1 MKKLV
6 HLMRKNKTR
15 RRKIKRFIRQYIPKS
30 SSWHNLLSTKFR
42 KYVSQKPTNVNIWQ
56 FKKPC
61 CAIKKTHKL
70 IKKESQK
77 IAIMRTGR
85 TKKHKL
91 CKLNNHKI
99 KNTNKCN
106 MLRIK
111 TSNKLFLFVCGD
123 IELNPGPI
131 NTSNMS
137 VLTTRLAHIG
147 RQPVNIVGDGNC
159 FFRSVSHQLYGTED
173 CHPQIRALAIQH
185 LINCPEHFVEY
196 NTDQSWLQYLQNM
209 STLGTWADHIII
221 QAVANKHNLR
231 INITESA
238 PNFSESTT
246 VSSICT
252 GSQTRQ
258 RSIYIGHLDE
268 LHYVSTTPITQ
279 SISTQLINR
288 TTSDKP
294 KEISRNSQSNKTS
307 LKETT
312 SMKNAEKRKQYMKE
326 YMKQKRKKLR
336 EKSYIM
342 KTIKIPKPNKLGNL
356 GKKPLQHTE
365 KQILI
370 KLRNYLRR
378 SLPLTEKKTLKKL
391 RNCAR
396 KPLQHTEKKTL
407 KKLSLILRKPLQHTG
422 KQILISLRNHA
433 RKPLTDTCKS
443 ILPRLKNLKSE
454 LLWHTEYQ
462 ILIRLKNPLSKQP
475 KRIEK
480 VAESSRNSSRIY
492 YENYPERVKNI
503 KKNKYLKRKL
513 SYMENEKR
521 GEHKRLKINSQDNL
535 FKTSEETS
543 NDTRLP
549 ITIPKAIELFHKNI
563 SVGPE
568 YICTCC
574 NQLWYRSSVTQ
585 CNASLYQS
593 CSRKILDLCLT
604 GLKSIDKIEWMSFE
618 LKSWKTSNLCEGE

>member
-1 MKKLV
+1 M
-6 HLMRKNKTR
+6 
-15 RRKIKRFIRQYIPKS
+15 
-30 SSWHNLLSTKFR
+30 
-42 KYVSQKPTNVNIWQ
+42 
-56 FKKPC
+56 
-61 CAIKKTHKL
+61 
-70 IKKESQK
+70 
-77 IAIMRTGR
+77 
-85 TKKHKL
+85 
-91 CKLNNHKI
+91 
-99 KNTNKCN
+99 
-106 MLRIK
+106 
-111 TSNKLFLFVCGD
+111 
-123 IELNPGPI
+123 
-131 NTSNMS
+131 
-137 VLTTRLAHIG
+137 
-147 RQPVNIVGDGNC
+147 
-159 FFRSVSHQLYGTED
+159 
-173 CHPQIRALAIQH
+173 
-185 LINCPEHFVEY
+185 EY

-370 KLRNYLRR
+370 KLRNYLRK

-454 LLWHTEYQ
+454 LL
-462 ILIRLKNPLSKQP
+462 
-475 KRIEK
+475 
-480 VAESSRNSSRIY
+480 
-492 YENYPERVKNI
+492 
-503 KKNKYLKRKL
+503 
-513 SYMENEKR
+513 
-521 GEHKRLKINSQDNL
+521 
-535 FKTSEETS
+535 
-543 NDTRLP
+543 
-549 ITIPKAIELFHKNI
+549 
-563 SVGPE
+563 
-568 YICTCC
+568 
-574 NQLWYRSSVTQ
+574 
-585 CNASLYQS
+585 
-593 CSRKILDLCLT
+593 
-604 GLKSIDKIEWMSFE
+604 
-618 LKSWKTSNLCEGE
+618 